1 MKLDKTLCY
10 INVSD
15 DLLKFT
21 RINKELINHL
31 SKNFKK
37 IYILNL
43 QYLRLFSKSKNFSIR
58 KNKKL
63 LPKNFKI
70 IDLKN
75 SNDFLRFSKNKKLI
89 VIMNSLT
96 KSLYDFRI
104 YYLLKKIDAK
114 LVMISN
120 NSMFGTKIFVD
131 IPLKS
136 FFVGYKHF
144 LKKGFYYVWRILTIF
159 NIFPKIH
166 LLLESNREFIKAFNS
181 GISRKFESKFPFF
194 KISLYR
200 KIVHVNSNVFD
211 FYLKYVKRKKKIF
224 RNDEKFILYIDSPI
238 DSEDRISREGP
249 VSDLVKKKFY
259 KNLFNALNKL
269 SLVFNKKIVISLHP
283 NSIKIF
289 DKTKKIFDNNKNF
302 IVSKKRTIDLVQ
314 KSSIVLF
321 SISSAVLHAVI
332 LKKKILGLRSKY
344 FGAYNL
350 KIQEKNIK
358 GLSCPY
364 IDIDKK
370 ILISPKKIDKVFRVS
385 ISTFDKLIKRRF
397 TNQTN
402 KPSFVEIVETLK
414 KGNY

>member
-10 INVSD
+10 INISD
-15 DLLKFT
+15 DLMRFT
-21 RINKELINHL
+21 RIKKDLINHL

-43 QYLRLFSKSKNFSIR
+43 QYLRLFSKSKKFSIK
-58 KNKKL
+58 KNKKF

-89 VIMNSLT
+89 VIVNNLT
-96 KSLYDFRI
+96 KSLYDFKI
-104 YYLLKKIDAK
+104 YYLLKKVDAK
-114 LVMISN
+114 LVMISV

-131 IPLKS
+131 TPLKS

-166 LLLESNREFIKAFNS
+166 LLLESNRESIKAFNS
-181 GISRKFESKFPFF
+181 GMSKKFENKFPFF

-211 FYLKYVKRKKKIF
+211 TYLKYVKRKKKIF
-224 RNDEKFILYIDSPI
+224 KNKKKFILYIDSPI

-249 VSDLVKKKFY
+249 VGDLIKKNFY
-259 KNLFNALNKL
+259 KNLIKALNKL
-269 SLVFNKKIVISLHP
+269 SLFYNKKIVISLHP

-302 IVSKKRTIDLVQ
+302 IISKKRTMDLVQ
-314 KSSIVLF
+314 ESSIVLF
-321 SISSAVLHAVI
+321 SISSAVLHAYI
-332 LKKKILGLRSKY
+332 LKKKILGLSSKY
-344 FGAYNL
+344 FGEYNL
-350 KIQEKNIK
+350 KIQKKNIL
-358 GLSCPY
+358 GLGCPY

-370 ILISPKKIDKVFRVS
+370 ILISSKKIDKAFRVS
-385 ISTFDKLIKRRF
+385 ISKHDKLMKKRF
-397 TNQTN
+397 SNQTN

-414 KGNY
+414 KEDY